1 MNSNNKKIEG
11 KNGRLALS
19 MEGIMDRLE
28 SFPFPEVDLV
38 VGITSGA
45 KYPAKKIADL
55 LNLPLRYIHINFR
68 MPDNTPKYPN
78 PQLIK
83 LEDIPS
89 QYTRILLVDD
99 VSVTGKTLKCAVNN
113 LQNFTVYTFVLKG
126 KADYVLFPE
135 INTCVDWPWKSEQG
149 K

>member
-1 MNSNNKKIEG
+1 MAD
-11 KNGRLALS
+11 RVALS
-19 MEGIMDRLE
+19 MDEIMDRLQ
-28 SFPFPEVDLV
+28 SFSFPEVDLV

-45 KYPAKKIADL
+45 TFPAKIIADL
-55 LNLPLRYIHINFR
+55 LNLPVRYIQINFR
-68 MPDNTPKYPN
+68 LPDNTPKYEN

-83 LEDIPS
+83 MDTIPS
-89 QYTRILLVDD
+89 HYARLLLVDD
-99 VSVTGKTLKCAVNN
+99 VSVSGKTLKCAVEN

-135 INTCVDWPWKSEQG
+135 INTCVDWPWKTEC

>member
-1 MNSNNKKIEG
+1 MAD
-11 KNGRLALS
+11 RVALS
-19 MEGIMDRLE
+19 IDEIMDRLQ
-28 SFPFPEVDLV
+28 SFSFPEVDLV

-45 KYPAKKIADL
+45 TFPAKKIADL
-55 LNLPLRYIHINFR
+55 LNLPVRYIHINFR
-68 MPDNTPKYPN
+68 LPDNTLKFEN

-83 LEDIPS
+83 MDTIPS
-89 QYTRILLVDD
+89 HYTRLLLVDD
-99 VSVTGKTLKCAVNN
+99 VSVSGKTLKCAVEN

-135 INTCVDWPWKSEQG
+135 INTCVDWPWKTER

>member
-1 MNSNNKKIEG
+1 MAD
-11 KNGRLALS
+11 RVALS
-19 MEGIMDRLE
+19 MDEIMDRLQ
-28 SFPFPEVDLV
+28 SFSFPEVDLV

-45 KYPAKKIADL
+45 TFPAKKIADL
-55 LNLPLRYIHINFR
+55 LNLPVRYIHINFR
-68 MPDNTPKYPN
+68 LPDNTPKYEN

-83 LEDIPS
+83 MDTIPS
-89 QYTRILLVDD
+89 HYARLLLVDD
-99 VSVTGKTLKCAVNN
+99 VSVSGKTLKCAVEN

-135 INTCVDWPWKSEQG
+135 INTCVDWPWKTER

>member
-1 MNSNNKKIEG
+1 MDN
-11 KNGRLALS
+11 RVALS
-19 MEGIMDRLE
+19 MDDIMGRLQ
-28 SFPFPEVDLV
+28 SFSFPEVDLV

-45 KYPAKKIADL
+45 TFPAKKIADL
-55 LNLPLRYIHINFR
+55 LNLPVRYIQINFR
-68 MPDNTPKYPN
+68 LPDNTPKYEN

-83 LEDIPS
+83 MDAIPS
-89 QYTRILLVDD
+89 HHTRLLLVDD
-99 VSVTGKTLKCAVNN
+99 VSVSGKTLKFAVEN

-135 INTCVDWPWKSEQG
+135 INTCVDWPWKTER

>member
-1 MNSNNKKIEG
+1 MSSKNKKLVKI
-11 KNGRLALS
+11 NDRVALS
-19 MEGIMDRLE
+19 MEDIMDRLE
-28 SFPFPEVDLV
+28 SFSFPEVDLV

-45 KYPAKKIADL
+45 RYPAKKISDL

-68 MPDNTPKYPN
+68 MPDNTPKYAN
-78 PQLIK
+78 PQFIK
-83 LEDIPS
+83 VEDIPT

-126 KADYVLFPE
+126 NADYVLFPE
-135 INTCVDWPWKSEQG
+135 INTCVDWPWISEPR